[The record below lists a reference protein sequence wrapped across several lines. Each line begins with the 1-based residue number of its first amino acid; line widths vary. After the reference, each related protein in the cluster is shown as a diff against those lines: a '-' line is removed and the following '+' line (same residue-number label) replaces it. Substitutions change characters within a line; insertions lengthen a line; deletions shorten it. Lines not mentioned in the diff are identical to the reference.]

1 MAVPVDTGDAGD
13 AFARFHDAYARR
25 VRGLARH
32 VLGDDSAVDDVVQET
47 LWRAF
52 RKGLH
57 DGDGRDPW
65 PWLATVTRNA
75 CHDVHRSR
83 REVPELDEDWV
94 AAGDPESDVVDAARR
109 DHVVSTLERLP
120 ERQRRLLVLRHV
132 EGVGCDDLA
141 STEGS
146 TVDAVKSALARAR
159 TAFRSGYDGWRG
171 LVPWGLA
178 PVIARIRSAIAA
190 IRGPATP
197 RSGFAGG
204 LAALFALGLLAPPG
218 ATGSDRLEPPR
229 EPAPSTEPQ
238 AEETS
243 DLTYLEIA
251 ESPLVAAPAV
261 TPPTSQP
268 GGGKRIASPPP
279 TRRDA
284 RPVPGPVLESDDPT
298 EDAID
303 VPDLVDAGDLPD
315 GDEVV
320 ETLDDTVDG
329 VVTTANSV
337 VDETVETLDD
347 TVPGV
352 DDVTSTLL

>member
-1 MAVPVDTGDAGD
+1 MALPVETGDASD

-25 VRGLARH
+25 VRALARH
-32 VLGDDSAVDDVVQET
+32 LLRADSAVDDVVQET
-47 LWRAF
+47 LWRAY

-57 DGDGRDPW
+57 HGDGRDPW

-83 REVPELDEDWV
+83 REVPELDEAWV

-120 ERQRRLLVLRHV
+120 ERQRRLLVLRHI
-132 EGVGCDDLA
+132 EGVRCDDLA

-146 TVDAVKSALARAR
+146 SVDAVKSALARAR

-171 LVPWGLA
+171 LVPWGLGPA
-178 PVIARIRSAIAA
+178 IVRIRSAMAS

-218 ATGSDRLEPPR
+218 ATGSDRPEPPGVW
-229 EPAPSTEPQ
+229 APSTERQ
-238 AEETS
+238 AEEAA
-243 DLTYLEIA
+243 DLTYFEIA
-251 ESPLVAAPAV
+251 ESSPVATPAV
-261 TPPTSQP
+261 IPSIPQP
-268 GGGKRIASPPP
+268 GGGERVASPPP

-284 RPVPGPVLESDDPT
+284 RPAPGPVLESDDPT
-298 EDAID
+298 GDPVD
-303 VPDLVDAGDLPD
+303 VPDLADAGDLPD
-315 GDEVV
+315 ADGVV
-320 ETLDDTVDG
+320 ETLDDTVDA
-329 VVTTANSV
+329 VVTTANSAD
-337 VDETVETLDD
+337 DETVETLDD
-347 TVPGV
+347 TVPV
-352 DDVTSTLL
+352 VNDATSTLL